1 MRRFIIKQISASG
14 ANVEYSSVQFN
25 DGVNIIHGPSNTGK
39 SHVMN
44 CINFMFGGSIPF
56 TCSDTGYDTISMMVE
71 SDDGHSLSA
80 ERKIVDGKNGDTG
93 AGTVNVITDV
103 PGIESREYKLSTKD
117 YSDLLLKL
125 LGIEKRPKII
135 VKQNLDDGDL
145 TFRTMVHFFYIDEMY
160 IFREGTAFDAP
171 GYSKITASLTSLLY
185 MMTGDDLHRL
195 VPEVSQEERDRKAT
209 QKAGVIIYLN
219 KKIKELTDR
228 KGAIE
233 ESVAQEA
240 DVDISA
246 KIDSILGEIESVE
259 REIVDASEESRRLL
273 GQIYTASVKLEEA
286 RFLRDRYHALRSQY
300 NSDLKRLRF
309 IADGDRKAGIVSRS
323 VRCPFCDG
331 TIKKTDKQRESY
343 IDASSAELARITL
356 QLQDLDV
363 AEKDTGADIAAL
375 EAQLKTLNARN
386 DTITMLVSRQ
396 LRPRASEL
404 REMVEAYKRILL
416 TRQDIIAIERM
427 STELSADV
435 FSKENEEN
443 DSDLKFD
450 AKKRFNM
457 DAWKVLSDSFG
468 DMVKACA
475 YPNKPDAYIYID
487 TADAV
492 VGGKHKK
499 NEGKGYR
506 AFLNTIM
513 LFNLMKYLEAYGTYA
528 LHLLV
533 LDSPILSLKEKKIQ
547 MAESEKAT
555 LGMKESLFKYM
566 IENCGANQVIIAE
579 NEIPEHVD
587 YSKATLIEFTMDENS
602 GRYGFLRSKHN

>member
-1 MRRFIIKQISASG
+1 M
-14 ANVEYSSVQFN
+14 
-25 DGVNIIHGPSNTGK
+25 
-39 SHVMN
+39 
-44 CINFMFGGSIPF
+44 
-56 TCSDTGYDTISMMVE
+56 
-71 SDDGHSLSA
+71 
-80 ERKIVDGKNGDTG
+80 
-93 AGTVNVITDV
+93 
-103 PGIESREYKLSTKD
+103 
-117 YSDLLLKL
+117 
-125 LGIEKRPKII
+125 
-135 VKQNLDDGDL
+135 KQNLDDGDL

-309 IADGDRKAGIVSRS
+309 IADGDRKAGNVSRS

-513 LFNLMKYLEAYGTYA
+513 LFNLMKYLEAYGTYT

>member
-1 MRRFIIKQISASG
+1 MRRFIIKQIAASG

-44 CINFMFGGSIPF
+44 CINFMFGGKIPF
-56 TCSDTGYDTISMMVE
+56 TFSDTGYDTISMTLE
-71 SDDGHSLSA
+71 TDDGYSLSA
-80 ERKIVDGKNGDTG
+80 QRKIVDGKNGETG
-93 AGTVNVITDV
+93 DGTVTIATDV
-103 PGIESREYKLSTKD
+103 PEIESREYKLSAKD

-125 LGIEKRPKII
+125 MGMKKRPKII

-145 TFRTMVHFFYIDEMY
+145 TFRTMVHFFYIDENH
-160 IFREGTAFDAP
+160 IFREGTAFDMP

-209 QKAGVIIYLN
+209 QKTGVIIYLN

-233 ESVAQEA
+233 ESIAQEA

-246 KIDSILGEIESVE
+246 KIESILDEIERVE
-259 REIVDASEESRRLL
+259 KEIVDASEESRWLL
-273 GQIYTASVKLEEA
+273 EQIYTASAKLEEA
-286 RFLRDRYHALRSQY
+286 RFLRGRYHTLRSQY

-309 IADGDRKAGIVSRS
+309 IADGDRKASNITRS
-323 VRCPFCDG
+323 VKCPFCDG

-343 IDASSAELARITL
+343 IDASNAELARITL
-356 QLQDLDV
+356 QLRDLDV
-363 AEKDTGADIAAL
+363 TEKDTEADIAAL
-375 EAQLKTLNARN
+375 EAQLKRLNARN
-386 DTITMLVSRQ
+386 DTITNLINRK
-396 LRPRASEL
+396 LRPRAAEL
-404 REMVEAYKRILL
+404 RETVDAYKRVLL
-416 TRQDIIAIERM
+416 TREELIAIERM
-427 STELSADV
+427 SNELSADV
-435 FSKENEEN
+435 FNKENEED

-450 AKKRFNM
+450 AKKQF
-457 DAWKVLSDSFG
+457 DKTAWKLLSDSFG
-468 DMVKACA
+468 EMVKDCA
-475 YPNKPDAYIYID
+475 YPNRPEAYISID

-492 VGGKHKK
+492 VGGKHKR

-513 LFNLMKYLEAYGTYA
+513 LFNLMRYLEEHGTYA

-547 MAESEKAT
+547 MAENEKAT
-555 LGMKESLFKYM
+555 PGMKESLFKCM

-587 YSKATLIEFTMDENS
+587 YSKATLIEFTMDDHN
-602 GRYGFLRSKHN
+602 GRYGFLRTKPN